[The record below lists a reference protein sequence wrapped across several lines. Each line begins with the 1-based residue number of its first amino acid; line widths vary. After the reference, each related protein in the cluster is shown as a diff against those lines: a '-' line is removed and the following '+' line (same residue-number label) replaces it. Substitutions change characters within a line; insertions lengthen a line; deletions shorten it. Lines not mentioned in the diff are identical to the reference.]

1 MISHNSD
8 FAVQGCKGAVLTGWP
23 WSTASNV
30 VAGAGSVASNHMA
43 PIDSPLP
50 RNSSPLSSSLDRL
63 IAIAGRPLSDRQQRD
78 QTERIFRLSHNPEE
92 QRKFE
97 QIRRKCTGQILKL
110 LAKRTCV

>member
-1 MISHNSD
+1 MALEHCIQRGRGSGQRSFKSHGTD
-8 FAVQGCKGAVLTGWP
+8 RF
-23 WSTASNV
+23 
-30 VAGAGSVASNHMA
+30 
-43 PIDSPLP
+43 SPAARP
-50 RNSSPLSSSLDRL
+50 FPHRL

-78 QTERIFRLSHNPEE
+78 QTERIFMLSHNPEE